1 MADYIPKIGEYRV
14 IRTSGED
21 FIIHEKPTLNRVK
34 KSIGA
39 DYIDCVTISFSAG
52 HVADLVMMVD
62 DTGMID
68 GKPLN
73 GTASIVAGTD
83 IYGDAAI
90 IHDCDFA

>member
-1 MADYIPKIGEYRV
+1 MVNHIPKVEEYRV
-14 IRTSGED
+14 IRTSGDD
-21 FIIHEKPTLNRVK
+21 FIIREKPTLKKVK
-34 KSIGA
+34 KSICA
-39 DYIDCVTISFSAG
+39 DHIDCVTISFSAG

-68 GKPLN
+68 GKPFN
-73 GTASIVAGTD
+73 SAASIEAGTD